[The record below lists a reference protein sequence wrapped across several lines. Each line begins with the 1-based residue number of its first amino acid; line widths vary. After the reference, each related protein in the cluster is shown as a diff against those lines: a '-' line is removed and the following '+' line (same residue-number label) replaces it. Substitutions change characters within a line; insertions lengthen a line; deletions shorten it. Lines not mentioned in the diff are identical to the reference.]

1 MNLKCCISERYL
13 WKCGKLEIYLY
24 MDILVE
30 VLFLE
35 AGSLFSISVEC

>member
-13 WKCGKLEIYLY
+13 WKCGKLEIYLCI
-24 MDILVE
+24 DILVE

-35 AGSLFSISVEC
+35 AVYLVSQLVEC